1 MKSSTRIS
9 GMVIV
14 GVAAVMF
21 FASFALAGPGGY
33 GRGMMGKWWAG
44 GGQGMGP
51 GQGICP
57 CTGSLTAEQSK
68 EVQTLREGYLKEISP
83 LQNQLFAKRNELRT
97 LWSQAN
103 PDRAAVMAKQAELN
117 ELQRQLQEKSTAFQL
132 EMRSI
137 SGR

>member
-1 MKSSTRIS
+1 MKSSTRKF
-9 GMVIV
+9 GMVFV
-14 GVAAVMF
+14 GVLVVMF

-33 GRGMMGKWWAG
+33 GRGMMGKGAG

-51 GQGICP
+51 GQGNCSY
-57 CTGSLTAEQSK
+57 TGSLTAEQSK
-68 EVQTLREGYLKEISP
+68 EVQTLREGYIKEITP
-83 LQNQLFAKRNELRT
+83 LQNQLFAKKTELRV

-117 ELQRQLQEKSTAFQL
+117 ELQRQLQEKNTTFQL

-137 SGR
+137 AGR